1 MDLSLFRLDSP
12 LWSEWISGALAMFSW
27 LAICAGGLFGILA
40 VMVTH
45 PPDEPQSEK
54 HTRGFGLIGS

>member
-12 LWSEWISGALAMFSW
+12 FWAEWISGALAMLSW
-27 LAICAGGLFGILA
+27 LAICAGGLFGLLA

-45 PPDEPQSEK
+45 PPEEPHEK
-54 HTRGFGLIGS
+54 VAERGFGLIGS